1 MESTVNMCSY
11 IFISWGKIQYLP
23 GLWLMMTEFSSH
35 ESYPT
40 FLQSTDHN
48 LFSPLNPF
56 NIHSYFQ
63 CLATALLDC
72 LIIIIMVI
80 NSIFSRWSCD
90 HLFEVTFSPWRI
102 AIAVLTIQPAASISL
117 FLFSCTS
124 SLQLG
129 SMNFSSEKCAVCNG
143 SKTELWKF
151 WRLSISI
158 SHWEQTKELSWRER
172 NFLFEM

>member
-1 MESTVNMCSY
+1 MDKLSVFQSSIFAWTMADDDWVFLSWELPHISPVHGSQSGDKHIYSLLSISTH
-11 IFISWGKIQYLP
+11 
-23 GLWLMMTEFSSH
+23 T
-35 ESYPT
+35 
-40 FLQSTDHN
+40 
-48 LFSPLNPF
+48 F

-63 CLATALLDC
+63 CSATALLDC

-90 HLFEVTFSPWRI
+90 HLFEVTFSPRRI
-102 AIAVLTIQPAASISL
+102 AVAVLTIQPAASISL

>member
-1 MESTVNMCSY
+1 MADDDWVFLSWELPHISPVHRSQRGDKHIYSLLSTHL
-11 IFISWGKIQYLP
+11 IFIPTFSAQPQHCLIVWLLSLWSKIQFFP
-23 GLWLMMTEFSSH
+23 GGHVVTFS
-35 ESYPT
+35 
-40 FLQSTDHN
+40 
-48 LFSPLNPF
+48 
-56 NIHSYFQ
+56 
-63 CLATALLDC
+63 
-72 LIIIIMVI
+72 
-80 NSIFSRWSCD
+80 
-90 HLFEVTFSPWRI
+90 EVTFSPWRI
-102 AIAVLTIQPAASISL
+102 AVAVLTIQPAASISL

-129 SMNFSSEKCAVCNG
+129 SMNFSSEKCAAVCNG

>member
-1 MESTVNMCSY
+1 MRVT
-11 IFISWGKIQYLP
+11 P
-23 GLWLMMTEFSSH
+23 HFSSPRITKWRYKH
-35 ESYPT
+35 IYP
-40 FLQSTDHN
+40 LLSTHIDHIMY
-48 LFSPLNPF
+48 
-56 NIHSYFQ
+56 IHSYSHRSDI
-63 CLATALLDC
+63 TPLLDSVW
-72 LIIIIMVI
+72 LL
-80 NSIFSRWSCD
+80 SFRD

-102 AIAVLTIQPAASISL
+102 AVAVLTIQPAASISL

>member
-1 MESTVNMCSY
+1 MKCRIHGEYCKYVQL
-11 IFISWGKIQYLP
+11 FISWGKVPYLP

-80 NSIFSRWSCD
+80 NSRFSRRSCT
-90 HLFEVTFSPWRI
+90 V
-102 AIAVLTIQPAASISL
+102 AVLTIQPSASISL